1 MKVVNSKEG
10 FIMSLFMIK
19 LGCAHNDEATR
30 QMVPH
35 KNVPLGQKEATPG
48 TRSSEKRD
56 GVTFT
61 LFLKTPLEYILSWRK
76 KRDTLGLI
84 CYIDYD
90 IFKN

>member
-10 FIMSLFMIK
+10 LIMSLFIMK

-48 TRSSEKRD
+48 TRNSEKRHR
-56 GVTFT
+56 VTFT
-61 LFLKTPLEYILSWRK
+61 LFLKTPLENILSWRK
-76 KRDTLGLI
+76 KKRHPGNNML
-84 CYIDYD
+84 Y
-90 IFKN
+90 